1 MGTLLITRPEHDPAT
16 HCLSKWSEKI
26 IDAAKKKNINVIDLH
41 REKANRD
48 RVAGT
53 LKKGIAK
60 LVVLNGH
67 GSDSTVHG
75 HDNEVIL
82 KEDDGDVVKD
92 KIIYARSCRSAKIL
106 GQNSVEQGALAY
118 LGYEEDFI
126 VVTAGPTTRPLQDK
140 TAELFLEPSNYIPIS
155 LLKGHTT
162 GEANSRSKN
171 MFRKNI
177 EKLII
182 AGPTSSD
189 YQTIRG
195 LLWDM
200 TNQVCLGNQAAKF

>member
-16 HCLSKWSEKI
+16 YCLSKWSEKI
-26 IDAAKKKNINVIDLH
+26 IDVAKKKNINVIDLH
-41 REKANRD
+41 RGKANRS

-75 HDNEVIL
+75 HDNEIIL

-92 KIIYARSCRSAKIL
+92 KW
-106 GQNSVEQGALAY
+106 
-118 LGYEEDFI
+118 
-126 VVTAGPTTRPLQDK
+126 
-140 TAELFLEPSNYIPIS
+140 
-155 LLKGHTT
+155 
-162 GEANSRSKN
+162 
-171 MFRKNI
+171 
-177 EKLII
+177 
-182 AGPTSSD
+182 
-189 YQTIRG
+189 

-200 TNQVCLGNQAAKF
+200 KNQVCIGDEEAVFA